1 MDPENVLAPVRTVAP
16 AEMPVSLAE
25 AKAHLRVD
33 HDDQDDLITAQIKA
47 ATAWLDGYSGIL
59 GRALVTQTWRQDF
72 DRFANRLPLPV
83 APVSAV
89 VSISYFDAGNVQQM
103 LDPGVYELLADARG
117 AYVTLQPGQAW
128 PATFRHTD
136 AVSVSFTAGYGAAAD
151 VPEPIRQAI
160 LLIVQRLFDGADTAI
175 DVAIDRTVQA
185 LIAPYRKSPL

>member
-1 MDPENVLAPVRTVAP
+1 
-16 AEMPVSLAE
+16 
-25 AKAHLRVD
+25 
-33 HDDQDDLITAQIKA
+33 

-117 AYVTLQPGQAW
+117 AYVALRPGQSW
-128 PATFRHTD
+128 PATFRRVD
-136 AVSVSFTAGYGAAAD
+136 AVSIIFTAGYGAAAD
-151 VPEPIRQAI
+151 VPEPI
-160 LLIVQRLFDGADTAI
+160 
-175 DVAIDRTVQA
+175 
-185 LIAPYRKSPL
+185 